1 MMDTISVKREFI
13 NQENKIHWL
22 QKKVDNLDRN
32 KQFRLREL
40 KEVVPKEREAIKEK
54 AKELYDLS
62 DYYREKGF
70 TKKGTSFMNQGSV
83 EISKLEA
90 ISRFR
95 KQKEIHLLN
104 RNIREIESR
113 IQPLREDRIEKESRI
128 KEILFK
134 EFLQCQ
140 KGKYNG

>member
-1 MMDTISVKREFI
+1 MDTISVKRDFI
-13 NQENKIHWL
+13 SNNSKITNF
-22 QKKVDNLDRN
+22 QKKIDHLDKS

-62 DYYREKGF
+62 REYREKGF

-113 IQPLREDRIEKESRI
+113 IQPLREDRMNQESTI

-140 KGKYNG
+140 KGNYNG

>member
-1 MMDTISVKREFI
+1 MDTISVKGEFI
-13 NQENKIHWL
+13 SNNSQITNF
-22 QKKVDNLDRN
+22 QKKIDFLDKS

-40 KEVVPKEREAIKEK
+40 KEIVPKEREAIKEK

-104 RNIREIESR
+104 RNIRELESR
-113 IQPLREDRIEKESRI
+113 IRPLQQDQVNQELTI
-128 KEILFK
+128 KEILFQ
-134 EFLQCQ
+134 EFI
-140 KGKYNG
+140 KVN

>member
-1 MMDTISVKREFI
+1 MDTISIKRDFI
-13 NQENKIHWL
+13 SNNSKITKF
-22 QKKVDNLDRN
+22 QKKIDHLDKN

-40 KEVVPKEREAIKEK
+40 KEVVPKEREALKEK

-62 DYYREKGF
+62 DYYREKGYPL
-70 TKKGTSFMNQGSV
+70 KYQLYQAEASRKIKSL
-83 EISKLEA
+83 KA

-113 IQPLREDRIEKESRI
+113 IQPLREDRMNQESTI

-134 EFLQCQ
+134 EFLQC
-140 KGKYNG
+140 GKVI

>member
-1 MMDTISVKREFI
+1 MDTISVKREFI

-22 QKKVDNLDRN
+22 QKKVDNLDKS

-54 AKELYDLS
+54 SKELYDLS
-62 DYYREKGF
+62 REYREKGYP
-70 TKKGTSFMNQGSV
+70 KKNQLYQAEAS
-83 EISKLEA
+83 SKIKSLKA

-104 RNIREIESR
+104 RNIRELESR
-113 IQPLREDRIEKESRI
+113 IEPLREDRITQESII
-128 KEILFK
+128 KEILFQ
-134 EFLQCQ
+134 EFL
-140 KGKYNG
+140 KVN